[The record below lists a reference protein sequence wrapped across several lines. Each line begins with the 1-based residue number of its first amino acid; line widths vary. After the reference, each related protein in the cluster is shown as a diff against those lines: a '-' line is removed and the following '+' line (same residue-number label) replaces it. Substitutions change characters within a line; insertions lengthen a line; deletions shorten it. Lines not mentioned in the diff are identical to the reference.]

1 MATTIGFLDG
11 LWIGILTHLW
21 QTTIVLAV
29 LAVLSFAM
37 RRAPARLLNALW
49 WIGLVKLV
57 VPLQLVAPALRRA
70 INPITARAD
79 GAGTWLDGVTV
90 WLVRADSVLDPA
102 ESGLRAR
109 LAALASGE
117 AWAAA
122 LLALWC
128 LGVVWLLIFM
138 ARARSAA
145 VDCIPSEELQEELR
159 DRVDAALEGTRVP
172 RRSVRV
178 ATTRVMPATL
188 GVLRRRIVVPRVLV
202 ERLNA
207 PELRAILL
215 HEDAHRRRFEPLQIA
230 VQRTAAAAF
239 YFFPPIWPLLS
250 RLRETSEIACD
261 EAAVREGVSRSDFA
275 RALARTLSIGLEPC
289 GLAAGFAHGAPSL
302 TRRRLERL
310 SDEGRFVS
318 MRRYW
323 LCLALAAVAVIVVST
338 STLVSFAT
346 DAEAVDES
354 AEKAPADTGETATE
368 EKTYTIT
375 LVKQANPEYPEDARK
390 DGAGGE
396 VVLTLTID
404 PESGYVVDVVVT
416 DDVEGY
422 PSLADAAVK
431 AAGNWTFSVEGEPDG
446 VVEVVVPISF
456 KMEDSNT
463 KVLSVKIPDAKD
475 KSAKPE
481 DPAQPA
487 DPDTPAA
494 AAEPAEPEVAPD
506 DSVAPAE
513 GAEPEAPA
521 GHDEAPA
528 PGAP

>member
-1 MATTIGFLDG
+1 MAATIGLIDG
-11 LWIGILTHLW
+11 LWIGVLTHLW

-29 LAVLSFAM
+29 LAALSLAM

-49 WIGLVKLV
+49 WIGLVKLI
-57 VPLQLVAPALRRA
+57 VPLQLVAPALRRV
-70 INPITARAD
+70 IDPVGVRAHKTGAWFD
-79 GAGTWLDGVTV
+79 GITV
-90 WLVRADSVLDPA
+90 WLSKADSLLDPA

-109 LAALASGE
+109 LAGLASGE

-128 LGVVWLLIFM
+128 LGAVWLLILV

-145 VDCIPSEELQEELR
+145 VDCIPPDELEDELR
-159 DRVDAALEGTRVP
+159 DRVDAALGGTRIP

-178 ATTRVMPATL
+178 AATPVMPATL

-202 ERLNA
+202 ERLTA

-215 HEDAHRRRFEPLQIA
+215 HEEAHRRRFEPLQIA
-230 VQRTAAAAF
+230 VQRAAAVAF
-239 YFFPPIWPLLS
+239 YFFPPLWPLLS

-289 GLAAGFAHGAPSL
+289 GLAAGFARGAPSM
-302 TRRRLERL
+302 TRRRLKRL

-323 LCLALAAVAVIVVST
+323 LCLALAAVAVVVVST

-354 AEKAPADTGETATE
+354 AEKAPAKEVDWEADETWFS
-368 EKTYTIT
+368 IT
-375 LVKQANPEYPEDARK
+375 AAHHVDPEYPEDARK
-390 DGAGGE
+390 DGVGGR
-396 VVLTLTID
+396 VLLRLTIN
-404 PESGYVVDVVVT
+404 PKSGEVVDVVVT
-416 DDVEGY
+416 EDVEGY
-422 PSLADAAVK
+422 PSLADAAVL
-431 AAGNWTFSVEGEPDG
+431 AIGQWTFNVEGDPAGDVMIMVPVDFALDG
-446 VVEVVVPISF
+446 P
-456 KMEDSNT
+456 NT
-463 KVLSVKIPDAKD
+463 KKLSIKIPDAKG
-475 KSAKPE
+475 KPAQPG

-487 DPDTPAA
+487 HPDAPAD
-494 AAEPAEPEVAPD
+494 AAEPVEPEDAPD
-506 DSVAPAE
+506 DSAVPAE
-513 GAEPEAPA
+513 GAEPGAPA
-521 GHDEAPA
+521 GQDEAPEPDA
-528 PGAP
+528 P